1 MAQTN
6 LDELPALSSVH
17 VLVVDDSP
25 EIRMLV
31 ADVLEAGGATV
42 TVAETAEI
50 ALDRL
55 ERLRPDVLVSDLEM
69 PGGDG
74 YWLIG
79 KVRELPPE
87 RGGATPAACL
97 TGCSEPEERASILRA
112 GFQYHISKPV
122 DIRTLVGVVAIL
134 ALKP

>member
-25 EIRMLV
+25 EIRMLL
-31 ADVLEAGGATV
+31 ADVLEASGATV

-55 ERLRPDVLVSDLEM
+55 ERLRPNVLVSDLEM

-97 TGCSEPEERASILRA
+97 TGCSEPEDRASILRA
-112 GFQYHISKPV
+112 GFQYHLSKPV

-134 ALKP
+134 ALPS